1 MKVNQTGNKP
11 TQSTDVSNSKQI
23 DQSSRAQNTK
33 KNEKVSSTESEA
45 QPNSHTRTE
54 ISSRGKELAQAKAM
68 AMDTPDVRED
78 RVADL
83 KKRIADGSYKIN
95 SSAIADRMLEEHLR
109 LPGA

>member
-1 MKVNQTGNKP
+1 MKVNQTGSKP
-11 TQSTDVSNSKQI
+11 TQSTDVSSSKQM

-33 KNEKVSSTESEA
+33 KNEKVNSTESEVQA
-45 QPNSHTRTE
+45 NPHARTE
-54 ISSRGKELAQAKAM
+54 ISSRGKELAQAKSIAL
-68 AMDTPDVRED
+68 DTPDVRED

-95 SSAIADRMLEEHLR
+95 SSAIADRMLEDHLR